1 MTDVVGADAAA
12 LSAEGAGAGGSEG
25 PPEWIAYEV
34 GYVEAVARACGT
46 PAGRARLRRVLSSA
60 GTVSGWELPVHVAR
74 LVPRNP
80 AGRLAYGAVAGMFAA
95 QSPSVSAGRKEAGTD
110 AVRVWRPGWGNLGW
124 TLRMAVF
131 SGVLHEDSAQERLQ
145 RLARLS
151 DLGAL
156 VVQCRPLVARV
167 TGEGVPLNWPLLLRD
182 LRRWQERRVDVA
194 NDWFFSFAH
203 GVAPDG
209 GGSGEG
215 SGPGGDAGAVP
226 GGGMDDFNSEEAS

>member
-1 MTDVVGADAAA
+1 MTDVIDADTEA
-12 LSAEGAGAGGSEG
+12 LSAEDVCAGGSEG
-25 PPEWIAYEV
+25 PPKWIAYEV
-34 GYVEAVARACGT
+34 GYMEAVARACGT

-60 GTVSGWELPVHVAR
+60 GMVSGWELPVPVAR
-74 LVPRNP
+74 LVPRNSE
-80 AGRLAYGAVAGMFAA
+80 GRLAYGAVAGMFAA
-95 QSPSVSAGRKEAGTD
+95 QSPSVSAGRKEAGPD
-110 AVRVWRPGWGNLGW
+110 AAGVWRPGRGNLGW
-124 TLRMAVF
+124 TLRMAVL

-167 TGEGVPLNWPLLLRD
+167 AGEGVPLNWPLLLRD
-182 LRRWQERRVDVA
+182 VRRWPERRVEVA

-209 GGSGEG
+209 DGSGEG

-226 GGGMDDFNSEEAS
+226 AGGMDDFDFEEAF

>member
-1 MTDVVGADAAA
+1 MTDVI
-12 LSAEGAGAGGSEG
+12 GAGVEAPPVEGEGGPEG

-34 GYVEAVARACGT
+34 KYVEAVARACGT

-74 LVPRNP
+74 LVPQNP
-80 AGRLAYGAVAGMFAA
+80 VGRLAYGAVAGMFAA
-95 QSPSVSAGRKEAGTD
+95 QSPSVSAGRRESGSDVA
-110 AVRVWRPGWGNLGW
+110 RVWRPGWGDLGW

-167 TGEGVPLNWPLLLRD
+167 AGEGVPLNWPLLLQD
-182 LRRWQERRVDVA
+182 LRRWPERRVDIA
-194 NDWFFSFAH
+194 NGWFFSFVH
-203 GVAPDG
+203 GMAPDG
-209 GGSGEG
+209 DGGGEEN
-215 SGPGGDAGAVP
+215 GPGGDSAVVP
-226 GGGMDDFNSEEAS
+226 GGGVNDFGSEETS